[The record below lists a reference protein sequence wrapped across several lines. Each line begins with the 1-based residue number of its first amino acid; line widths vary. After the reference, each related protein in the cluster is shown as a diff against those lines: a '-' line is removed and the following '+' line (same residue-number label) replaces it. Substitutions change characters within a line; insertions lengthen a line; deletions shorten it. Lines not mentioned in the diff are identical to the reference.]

1 MLRFINER
9 LNDYNAS
16 FFLNELAEAAKQ
28 LGILEAIIRSY
39 KFNSILV
46 PMLHK
51 KEAISSMYIEGT
63 QTTISDVLEN
73 EVVPTTT
80 GQRII
85 TEVNNHTRAL
95 MYGADHLKME
105 PFTHSFIQKVHE
117 HMMNGI
123 ITKDQEA
130 FLGKYKGSDNR
141 IVNSAGTVV
150 FTPPSHTETKKYMD
164 ELISFMN
171 DTRDGIHPLIK
182 AAIIHSQFE
191 SIHPFSDG
199 NGRVGRILVS
209 LYLFKAQIIN
219 FPFFYISEAISMDKS
234 VYYKM
239 LTSSREA
246 SYDEWIRYFLQKIVT
261 QTKKH
266 IGYIDSLN
274 ELYVKTKE
282 TVKSLLNSNKSD
294 QIIEHLFTHPVL
306 TSKSLS
312 DALSVS
318 LGQAIKYLNLLEHE
332 HILMGDDRQRGRK
345 FFFRELL
352 DLARGG

>member
-1 MLRFINER
+1 
-9 LNDYNAS
+9 
-16 FFLNELAEAAKQ
+16 
-28 LGILEAIIRSY
+28 
-39 KFNSILV
+39 
-46 PMLHK
+46 
-51 KEAISSMYIEGT
+51 
-63 QTTISDVLEN
+63 
-73 EVVPTTT
+73 
-80 GQRII
+80 
-85 TEVNNHTRAL
+85 
-95 MYGADHLKME
+95 
-105 PFTHSFIQKVHE
+105 
-117 HMMNGI
+117 MMNGI